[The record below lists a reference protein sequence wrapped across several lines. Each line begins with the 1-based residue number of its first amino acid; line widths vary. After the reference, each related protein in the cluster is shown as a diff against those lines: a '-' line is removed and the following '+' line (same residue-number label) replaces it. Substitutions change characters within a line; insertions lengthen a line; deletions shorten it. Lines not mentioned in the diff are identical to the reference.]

1 VKVEFK
7 RRIKPMKVNVLID
20 QGHPLFIGK
29 LLSSEAR
36 HEHNKVGNRV
46 QQIENHLEPPLISL
60 NSQYAGAAVRL
71 VLYGF
76 GQRRDAARPI
86 FILWRIFSDRRTNYR
101 FHYLILVTS
110 LRMLPHVSI
119 RKEQHNE

>member
-7 RRIKPMKVNVLID
+7 RRIKPLKVNVLID
-20 QGHPLFIGK
+20 QGQPLFIGK

-36 HEHNKVGNRV
+36 HEHNEVGNRV

-76 GQRRDAARPI
+76 GQRRDGRAKE
-86 FILWRIFSDRRTNYR
+86 
-101 FHYLILVTS
+101 
-110 LRMLPHVSI
+110 LPFCI
-119 RKEQHNE
+119 